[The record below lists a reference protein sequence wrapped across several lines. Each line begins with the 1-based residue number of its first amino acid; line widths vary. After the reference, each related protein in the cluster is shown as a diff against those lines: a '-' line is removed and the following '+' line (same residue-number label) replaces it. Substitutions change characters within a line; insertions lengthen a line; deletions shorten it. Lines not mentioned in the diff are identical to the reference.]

1 MKKNKVLKVS
11 MATLALLMSA
21 GYVAQDYQVTPTYA
35 ETTKIGD
42 SAQLI
47 STATTWKYLD
57 NNVDPGTETDRYAWT
72 KADYNDSEWKSEAG
86 KFGAKKGKLEDLGDG
101 FVPTV
106 LLNQYI
112 NGVNGDDIPAFF
124 FRTTVNISN
133 LDDFSSLSGKLY
145 YDDAAIVYI
154 NGVKVASFDEPEG
167 GFESN
172 MSYGG
177 SNASNPKEGVI
188 SLTKEQL
195 KDVIKT
201 GQNTIAVEL
210 HQGRASSSDIYF
222 EFNNL
227 QVDYGQEETTVEQK
241 ALNLTIGEDETRM
254 NLTWYANTNTSGTVQ
269 LAKAG
274 AMINGE
280 FPSQFTTVEATN
292 NQANDKGFYYNQAT
306 LANLEENTKYVY
318 RVVNGDQVS
327 KIYDFTTK
335 DFDGSYNFIFAGD
348 PQIGA
353 SGSASK
359 DTEGW
364 DKTLSDSIN
373 KFNPNFILSAGDQVN
388 TASDENQYSGYLDHE
403 ELTSV
408 PQATTI
414 GNHDS
419 SSNAYTQHINLP
431 NETAKGETAAGT
443 DYWYVYNNTL
453 FMNINTN
460 NTSTAEH
467 KAFMKEA
474 IKENQ
479 DVRWKVVVFH
489 HSVYSVA
496 SHSVESSILKRR
508 EELTPVFDD
517 LGIDVVLMGHDHVY
531 VRSNMMK
538 GMKVSQETEDL
549 TSVTDPE
556 GILYLTANSA
566 SGSKYYDIKTNIS
579 TDFVAKMDQ
588 SKQRSISNIEVSE
601 NSFKVTTYLY
611 NSNDNQW
618 STLDEFTIN
627 KSVETNN
634 QEITLVPEETAN
646 DIRVVAPVGTVEK
659 NSTLSAVEVNEG
671 DLYQGI
677 KNTLNTILGS
687 DKDFKVFDLSLI
699 KNGNIINPLGKVQL
713 SLALPEGY
721 DASKLLIY
729 QVQDSQN
736 NDITLNSITYTI
748 KDGRII
754 IETASLGQFVLVNN
768 VENKKPDTGNGSNTN
783 LPTVKPSNTNNSTT
797 TTNNKVVTGDNSNL
811 IAWGTL
817 LFTALGCS
825 LVAYKSKKEE
835 KLK

>member
-241 ALNLTIGEDETRM
+241 ALNLTIGEDETKM

-327 KIYDFTTK
+327 EIYDFTTK

-419 SSNAYTQHINLP
+419 SSNAYTQHFNLP

-538 GMKVSQETEDL
+538 GMKVSQETKDL

-659 NSTLSAVEVNEG
+659 NSTLSAVEVSEG

>member
-388 TASDENQYSGYLDHE
+388 TASYENQYSGYLDHE

-419 SSNAYTQHINLP
+419 SSNAYTQHFNLP

>member
-241 ALNLTIGEDETRM
+241 ALNLTIGEDETKM

-419 SSNAYTQHINLP
+419 SSNAYTQHFNLP

-508 EELTPVFDD
+508 EELAPVFDD

-538 GMKVSQETEDL
+538 GMKVSQETKDL

-736 NDITLNSITYTI
+736 NDITLNPITYTI

>member
-241 ALNLTIGEDETRM
+241 ALNLTIGEDETKM

-306 LANLEENTKYVY
+306 LTNLEENTKYVY

-327 KIYDFTTK
+327 EIYDFTTK

-419 SSNAYTQHINLP
+419 SSNAYTQHFNLP

-538 GMKVSQETEDL
+538 GMKVSQETKDL

-736 NDITLNSITYTI
+736 NDITLNPITYTI